1 MMIIPR
7 CEARERSDFDFL
19 HPGEKCLLF
28 FRKHGLFLLFRLG
41 RIWIP
46 ATLLFFI
53 IFWMKMIVDP
63 DGLFWFFSTA
73 VFHIAMVIYGV
84 VLVHSFFIILINYFL
99 GYMVVTNKRVI
110 EFHKT
115 VFIREEM
122 NEVPYDTMVS
132 IHHEKKGILQNL
144 LQFGTVYIESNVY
157 QHMKMGFVPHAE
169 KKALKI
175 SEIHGEYI
183 NIPEGINRLEEE
195 L

>member
-1 MMIIPR
+1 MRIAPH
-7 CEARERSDFDFL
+7 CETRERSHFDFL
-19 HPGEKCLLF
+19 HPDERCLLF

-46 ATLLFFI
+46 ATVLFI
-53 IFWMKMIVDP
+53 IILWVGMAVDP
-63 DGLFWFFSTA
+63 EGFFWFLSTDA
-73 VFHIAMVIYGV
+73 FHIVMIMYGI
-84 VLVHSFFIILINYFL
+84 VLLHSFFIMLINYFL
-99 GYMVVTNKRVI
+99 GYMMVTNKRVI
-110 EFHKT
+110 EVHKT

-122 NEVPYDTMVS
+122 TEVPYDTMVS

-144 LQFGTVYIESNVY
+144 LQFGTIHIESNVY

-175 SEIHGEYI
+175 SKIHGEYI
-183 NIPEGINRLEEE
+183 NIPEGVNRWEEE